1 MFLLTFGTSTV
12 QALEIYKASLPNEA
26 EQTKSVK
33 VVFLDGK
40 VTTTTTPVA
49 ATTTATTTPVVHED
63 VHPIFQSRYLTTH
76 S

>member
-1 MFLLTFGTSTV
+1 
-12 QALEIYKASLPNEA
+12 LEIYKATLPNEP

-49 ATTTATTTPVVHED
+49 ATTPTTTPVVHED
-63 VHPIFQSRYLTTH
+63 VHPIFQSRYLTVH
-76 S
+76 SKKVIFV